1 MAAVAHN
8 DDSDKEDS
16 QPAPSGSNSFTPEQY
31 SRLLNLINQ
40 QQTNDIP
47 VLADDPH
54 NSCLLAGKFCLISC
68 SNTTWIIDSGATNHM
83 TYDLNLFKSLY
94 LVSNNMQNTITIPDR
109 SKISIAHHGTIELNP
124 EITLHNVLHVPN
136 FHFNLISV
144 NKLCKDISCTIS
156 FTNDMCY
163 LQGPSLRR
171 PLQLGRIKNGLY
183 YCQTAPT
190 NIKPQAQVPNTFS
203 CLSALNKIDASKL
216 WHLRLGH
223 APFSVIKLAL
233 PNLNISSCLNSSL
246 CKIYP
251 ATRQSRLSFNHSS
264 IKSVSPFE
272 LLHLDTWGP
281 YKSATHSTCHLFLTI
296 VDDFTRCTWIYLMK
310 YKSDASSVFQS
321 FYSYVFNQFNAL
333 IKTIRSDNAPDLCEG
348 PMKIF
353 LTSKGISHY
362 KTCRD
367 TPQQNGVVERKHKHL
382 LETARA
388 LYFQSNLPIHFWED
402 CVLTAAY
409 LINRMP
415 LQTLNNISPYEKL
428 FHTKPNLSHLRSFG
442 CLCYVSTTTI
452 HRHKFA
458 PRANPCIFIG
468 YPNLQ
473 KAYKVYDLVLKK
485 TIVSRDV
492 IFFEKQ
498 FPFHLQFDKQ
508 STSSQFYPFFLPLS
522 TTIFLLLVMTPFLV
536 LLIQIT
542 IILHKTPQNQN
553 LAFQLHLIPQHPLQ
567 HHRQLSPTLNNNIYL

>member
-1 MAAVAHN
+1 
-8 DDSDKEDS
+8 
-16 QPAPSGSNSFTPEQY
+16 
-31 SRLLNLINQ
+31 
-40 QQTNDIP
+40 
-47 VLADDPH
+47 
-54 NSCLLAGKFCLISC
+54 
-68 SNTTWIIDSGATNHM
+68 
-83 TYDLNLFKSLY
+83 
-94 LVSNNMQNTITIPDR
+94 
-109 SKISIAHHGTIELNP
+109 
-124 EITLHNVLHVPN
+124 
-136 FHFNLISV
+136 
-144 NKLCKDISCTIS
+144 
-156 FTNDMCY
+156 
-163 LQGPSLRR
+163 
-171 PLQLGRIKNGLY
+171 
-183 YCQTAPT
+183 
-190 NIKPQAQVPNTFS
+190 
-203 CLSALNKIDASKL
+203 
-216 WHLRLGH
+216 
-223 APFSVIKLAL
+223 
-233 PNLNISSCLNSSL
+233 
-246 CKIYP
+246 
-251 ATRQSRLSFNHSS
+251 
-264 IKSVSPFE
+264 
-272 LLHLDTWGP
+272 
-281 YKSATHSTCHLFLTI
+281 
-296 VDDFTRCTWIYLMK
+296 MK

-321 FYSYVFNQFNAL
+321 FYSYVFNQFNAS
-333 IKTIRSDNAPDLCEG
+333 IKSIRSDNAPDLCEG

-388 LYFQSNLPIHFWED
+388 LYFQSNLPIHFWGD

-442 CLCYVSTTTI
+442 CLCYVSTTTV

-522 TTIFLLLVMTPFLV
+522 TKNFSSVSDDSFPGIF
-536 LLIQIT
+536 
-542 IILHKTPQNQN
+542 N
-553 LAFQLHLIPQHPLQ
+553 
-567 HHRQLSPTLNNNIYL
+567 LNNNHPAQNTPGSEFSPPTSPYSSTPSSTSQAIVPYTKQQHLPLRHSTRVKNTPSYLADYVCNHASLQNSDSFLSHLINFNELSNAHKCFIAQNSPHIEPHTYSEALQSAQWVSAMDKKLSALQENNTWELVDLPKGKKAVGCKWVYKIKQYADGSIERYKARLVAKGYTQKEGIDYEETFSPVIKMTTVRCIISLAASNH